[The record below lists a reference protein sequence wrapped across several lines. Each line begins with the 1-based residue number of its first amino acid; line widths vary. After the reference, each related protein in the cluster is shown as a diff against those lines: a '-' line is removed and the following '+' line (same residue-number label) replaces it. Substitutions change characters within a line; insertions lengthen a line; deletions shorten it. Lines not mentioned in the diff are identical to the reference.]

1 METKYLQFFNP
12 DTGNSDDVARVGQ
25 VTKGRVVQATH
36 FHTPAGQFSA
46 SKVPKDEYGHIAG
59 FARNSSDELC
69 LMIEWEDGETRPI
82 HPSNL
87 ILL

>member
-12 DTGNSDDVARVGQ
+12 DTGNIDDVARVGQ
-25 VTKGRVVQATH
+25 LTKGRVVQATR
-36 FHTPAGQFSA
+36 FHTPDGQFSA
-46 SKVPKDEYGHIAG
+46 SKVPDYKYGHIAG
-59 FARNSSDELC
+59 FAKNTSNELC
-69 LMIEWEDGETRPI
+69 LVVEWETGDTHPA